1 MQLTKKIAFSV
12 VLLLLTA
19 VLTAVYGQS
28 AQEPT
33 TASQEPTA
41 DLAKGWAGSGMTIF
55 DSNTIFVENNSLA
68 LQNGFTTVL
77 NNANSLVLSAIT
89 APPPVQCC

>member
-19 VLTAVYGQS
+19 VLTVVYGQC

-33 TASQEPTA
+33 PSPLERM
-41 DLAKGWAGSGMTIF
+41 DIGMTIF

-68 LQNGFTTVL
+68 VQNGFTTVL

>member
-33 TASQEPTA
+33 PSPLERM
-41 DLAKGWAGSGMTIF
+41 DIGMTIF

-68 LQNGFTTVL
+68 VQNGFTTVL
-77 NNANSLVLSAIT
+77 NNANSLVLITIT